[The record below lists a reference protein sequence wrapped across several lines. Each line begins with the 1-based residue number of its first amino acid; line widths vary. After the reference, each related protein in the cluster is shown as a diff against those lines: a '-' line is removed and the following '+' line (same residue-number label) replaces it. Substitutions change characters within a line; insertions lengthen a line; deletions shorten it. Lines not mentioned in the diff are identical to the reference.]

1 MVDWARGEWHA
12 EVKDG
17 KPQGAKAG
25 PWKGC
30 VLCLHVH
37 GVFVRGVV
45 PSRGLM
51 KIQTPH
57 NRPYHNG
64 RAIMLCLEEL
74 RRGL

>member
-1 MVDWARGEWHA
+1 MIDWARGEWHA
-12 EVKDG
+12 EVKNG

-30 VLCLHVH
+30 VLCFHVC
-37 GVFVRGVV
+37 GVFVRGVDQ
-45 PSRGLM
+45 PRDLIR
-51 KIQTPH
+51 IQTSH
-57 NRPYHNG
+57 DRPYHNA